1 MTNLSRETVE
11 KIVREVIM
19 AQLSN
24 HQADDESGIIKIS
37 LPQVEVTEKDR
48 LDTGNPA
55 DKVYC
60 HDLFSLEQSPRL
72 GCGLMQM
79 EKSTFPWHLDY
90 DEIDY
95 VIEGVLE
102 IIANGKVNRVEKGEI
117 ILIPKGSDIQF
128 SVKEKARF
136 MYVTYPA
143 DWANQQ

>member
-1 MTNLSRETVE
+1 MNDLTRESVE
-11 KIVREVIM
+11 KMVREVIM

-24 HQADDESGIIKIS
+24 HQIVDESGIIKIG
-37 LPQVEVTEKDR
+37 LPQIEVTEKDR
-48 LDTGNPA
+48 LDTGNPT
-55 DKVYC
+55 DIVYC
-60 HDLFSLEQSPRL
+60 HDLFSLDESPRL

-79 EKSTFPWHLDY
+79 EKTTFSWHLDY

-95 VIEGVLE
+95 VIDGALE

-128 SVKEKARF
+128 SVKETARF

-143 DWANQQ
+143 DWANQ

>member
-1 MTNLSRETVE
+1 MNDLTRESVE
-11 KIVREVIM
+11 KMVREVIM

-24 HQADDESGIIKIS
+24 HQTVDESGIIKIG
-37 LPQVEVTEKDR
+37 LPQIEVTEKDR
-48 LDTGNPA
+48 LDTGNPT
-55 DKVYC
+55 DIVYC
-60 HDLFSLEQSPRL
+60 HDLFSLDESPRL

-79 EKSTFPWHLDY
+79 EKTTFSWHLDY

-95 VIEGVLE
+95 VIDGALE

-128 SVKEKARF
+128 SVKETARF

-143 DWANQQ
+143 DWANQ